1 MANAIRG
8 FRPCNIF
15 HVKRKYFWQ
24 YDNSEWSVTTDRQLH
39 TLRYISELR
48 IVTVPFLC
56 FLVPY
61 CVFISSTEVQ
71 NLEQLWP
78 ECWGVQVVC
87 SRCWSPNKC
96 VAVCR
101 VQNNIGHDTPAP
113 SHGSAFP
120 PKQTL
125 PLVVPP
131 TCLPPPP
138 IRSQDPAV
146 VLDGATH
153 VSGLKLPCNY
163 VQQMPV
169 LWLSGWWSFRATLHL
184 ILHPI
189 NF

>member
-1 MANAIRG
+1 MQSEDLDPAI
-8 FRPCNIF
+8 FFMLSENIF
-15 HVKRKYFWQ
+15 
-24 YDNSEWSVTTDRQLH
+24 DNSEWSVTTDRQLH

-96 VAVCR
+96 VALCR

-120 PKQTL
+120 PKQTSA
-125 PLVVPP
+125 
-131 TCLPPPP
+131 PP
-138 IRSQDPAV
+138 IGCPAHMPPASTNQEPGSSCRAWRSHSRKRPKAAV
-146 VLDGATH
+146 
-153 VSGLKLPCNY
+153 
-163 VQQMPV
+163 
-169 LWLSGWWSFRATLHL
+169 
-184 ILHPI
+184 
-189 NF
+189 